1 MFKSLFSQ
9 KREQI
14 HAPLTGK
21 VVLLEEVPDPVF
33 SEKMMGDGVAI
44 VPIQSQVFSP
54 VDGEILNVFPT
65 KHAISIRSKT
75 GAELLIHM
83 GLETVKL
90 NGEGFNVLVENG
102 DKIKKGSPIAE
113 FDIEKVSNTGTN
125 VITPIILVNGDQ
137 FKIEN
142 RVSDQS
148 IKGGQDM
155 MMEITKIK

>member
-1 MFKSLFSQ
+1 MFKSLFTQ
-9 KREQI
+9 KKEPI
-14 HAPLTGK
+14 YAPLTGK

-33 SEKMMGDGVAI
+33 SQKMMGDGVAI
-44 VPIQSQVFSP
+44 IPTSNQVFSP

-83 GLETVKL
+83 GIETVKL
-90 NGEGFNVLVENG
+90 NGEGFNVFVNNG
-102 DKIKKGSPIAE
+102 DKIKKGNPIAE
-113 FDIEKVSNTGTN
+113 FDIEKVLNTGTN

-142 RVSDQS
+142 KVSDQS
-148 IKGGQDM
+148 ITGGQDM
-155 MMEITKIK
+155 MMEITKI